1 MESPRR
7 SVSATT
13 QVAGLGGGGMAGP
26 TKVHSAL
33 EGIAVVVESLG
44 LAAAEST
51 VEKETSVGPVAE
63 VEGIAAERWEMISK
77 RNAISTMAPKRLAQN
92 QIEGSNREFKERPA
106 G

>member
-1 MESPRR
+1 
-7 SVSATT
+7 
-13 QVAGLGGGGMAGP
+13 MAGP

-33 EGIAVVVESLG
+33 EGVAVVVESLG

-77 RNAISTMAPKRLAQN
+77 GARHFGSVGETKEQFAVAEGLAPGGRRRARVRRAPQ
-92 QIEGSNREFKERPA
+92 G
-106 G
+106 